1 MEDTFTDVFDSE
13 GFGFNIVFVDD
24 DAFQRKLVIN
34 GLNKVVN
41 KKNSEKEPEEQKL
54 KLNFKTAIN
63 CGYAIKLV
71 KQLIKDNER
80 IDLILMDNDFNRAQ
94 IDCDKKH
101 EFKDD
106 DEYIYEI
113 CCDNDKKNNGNN
125 TTRQLRNIGY
135 MGPIYSISSQVD
147 DDEWVNKFIEEYK
160 GTGAVGKEE
169 VGTEAVG
176 KGTVG
181 TEAVGKGAV
190 GTEAVGTEAVGKG
203 KRGRNATLILELIE
217 RLIKTSTPI
226 KQKAT
231 ISPNILD
238 IPLSTISPNI
248 LDIPLST
255 ISTQQKAI
263 KKKTG
268 ILSGRISMSGLI
280 PNKFQIVPKKG
291 GKKTK
296 KRLKNKNKTKKR
308 LKNGGKKLAVE
319 FHGMSR

>member
-80 IDLILMDNDFNRAQ
+80 IDLISMDNDFNRAQ

-190 GTEAVGTEAVGKG
+190 GTEAVGKG

-226 KQKAT
+226 KQKA
-231 ISPNILD
+231 
-238 IPLSTISPNI
+238 TISPNI

-308 LKNGGKKLAVE
+308 LKNGGKKPKK
-319 FHGMSR
+319 